1 MPIPSSSIPAARR
14 YLFDQLTAQLTTD
27 PDFPKA
33 QLLVVYDQPG
43 PFQPDD
49 IVSIGKVSRQVAVNS
64 LVGSGGAGWLEER
77 YQVEVI
83 VDVFRGGDYA
93 QAAFERA
100 VAVVDGVCAAVR
112 GDPSLGGAVLE
123 ARPSSGTYESEWDD
137 EHKGRHCVGT
147 VEVDCY
153 QRI

>member
-1 MPIPSSSIPAARR
+1 MTIPASSVPAARR

-49 IVSIGKVSRQVAVNS
+49 IVSVGKVTRQVAVS
-64 LVGSGGAGWLEER
+64 SMVGSGAAGWLEER

-83 VDVFRGGDYA
+83 VDVFRGGAYA

-100 VAVVDGVCAAVR
+100 VALIDAVCAVVR

-123 ARPSSGTYESEWDD
+123 ARPASSTYESELDD
-137 EHKGRHCVGT
+137 EHKGRRCVGT
-147 VEVDCY
+147 VDVDCY

>member
-1 MPIPSSSIPAARR
+1 MTIPGSSIPAVRR

-27 PDFPKA
+27 PAFPKA

-49 IVSIGKVSRQVAVNS
+49 IVSIGKVSRQVAVSS

-77 YQVEVI
+77 FQVEVI

-100 VAVVDGVCAAVR
+100 VALVDAVCAVVR
-112 GDPSLGGAVLE
+112 GDPSLGGCVLE
-123 ARPSSGTYESEWDD
+123 ARPAGSTYDSEWDD

-147 VEVDCY
+147 IEVDCY